1 MATRKIS
8 SSIYREGWPSKTR
21 DALSYCI
28 CELADAWGLLQEN
41 AALLAAALDHPR
53 DRYTQQDAQ
62 RAFDTF
68 VARGT
73 MVRYEASGTPYLA
86 FVRWQDRQGLN
97 YFPQSGPNCPLPSL
111 QVFRKLSP
119 KTKGN
124 FAKLG
129 EKLPLN
135 LRSEVVVVVVVAV
148 AVEEKGKREAGN
160 AVSTCSFCRKPTN
173 NPLQAIHDIYRKGRG
188 ECPLGL
194 QAKPR
199 AHAASLARW
208 RKILG
213 DELLHACLREYC
225 RNDDPFVVNAGYP
238 LSLFWSEH
246 TMQGLRARVQ
256 AAGKRRTADKA
267 RREQNA
273 AKLKDLEGKG

>member
-8 SSIYREGWPSKTR
+8 SSIYREGWPGKTR
-21 DALSYCI
+21 DALAYCV

-41 AALLAAALDHPR
+41 PALLAAALDHPE
-53 DRYTQQDAQ
+53 DRYTLQDAQ

-73 MVRYEASGTPYLA
+73 MVRYQVNGAPYLA
-86 FVRWQDRQGLN
+86 FVRWQDRQGLK
-97 YFPQSGPNCPLPSL
+97 YFPQTGPNCPLPSL

-119 KTKGN
+119 RTQAN

-129 EKLPLN
+129 EKLPAN
-135 LRSEVVVVVVVAV
+135 LRPEVVVAV
-148 AVEEKGKREAGN
+148 AVAVGGKREEREAEDS
-160 AVSTCSFCRKPTN
+160 VSACSFCRKPTN
-173 NPLQAIHDIYRKGRG
+173 NPLQAIHDIYRKARG

-194 QAKPR
+194 QAKPK
-199 AHAASLARW
+199 AHAANLARW

-225 RNDDPFVVNAGYP
+225 RSDDPFVVNAGYP

-246 TMQGLRARVQ
+246 TMQGLKTKVRA
-256 AAGKRRTADKA
+256 GEKKRAADKA
-267 RREQNA
+267 RRQRTA
-273 AKLKDLEGKG
+273 AQQAELEGKG